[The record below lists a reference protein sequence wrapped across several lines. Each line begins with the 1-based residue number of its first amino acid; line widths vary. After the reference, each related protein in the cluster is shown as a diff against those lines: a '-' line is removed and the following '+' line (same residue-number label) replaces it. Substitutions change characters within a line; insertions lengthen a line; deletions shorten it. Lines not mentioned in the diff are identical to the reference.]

1 MPCYAIDQVV
11 PVVSP
16 QAFVHPTAVLIGDVI
31 VEDGVYIGPFAA
43 LRADFGRIHIQKN
56 ANIQDSCVIHGFPN
70 SVTLVEEYGHIGHA
84 AILHGCVIRKNV
96 LVGMNSVILD
106 FAEIGENSIIG
117 ANSLVKTED
126 HIPANVLAI
135 GSPAKV
141 IRSLTDKELEWKN
154 KGTQEYIYLVERS
167 LTSMQEVEPLTYE
180 IEGRKT
186 YKDFQ
191 ADHKIKAHI
200 E

>member
-31 VEDGVYIGPFAA
+31 IEDGVYIGPFAA

-106 FAEIGENSIIG
+106 YAEIGENSIIG
-117 ANSLVKTED
+117 ANSLVKTKD
-126 HIPANVLAI
+126 QIPANVLVI

-141 IRSLTDKELEWKN
+141 IRPLTDKELEWKN
-154 KGTQEYIYLVERS
+154 HGTQEYIHLVERS
-167 LTSMQEVEPLTYE
+167 LTSMQEVEPLTHE

-186 YKDFQ
+186 GRVKLEVR
-191 ADHKIKAHI
+191 HKPPN
-200 E
+200 

>member
-31 VEDGVYIGPFAA
+31 IEDGVYIGPFAA

-106 FAEIGENSIIG
+106 YAEIGENSIIG
-117 ANSLVKTED
+117 ANSLVKTKD
-126 HIPANVLAI
+126 QIPANDLVI

-141 IRSLTDKELEWKN
+141 IRPLTDKELEWKN
-154 KGTQEYIYLVERS
+154 HGTQEYIHLVERS
-167 LTSMQEVEPLTYE
+167 LTSMQEVEPLTHE

-186 YKDFQ
+186 YRDFQ

-200 E
+200 K